1 MIILETE
8 RLRLEEGSLDDQ
20 VFIFTLLN
28 SPNWVEFIGDRG
40 IETLQDAENYIKNTL
55 IKNYNERGFGLYKI
69 ILKHNDSP
77 IGLCGFLQ
85 RDYLD
90 YPDIGYA
97 ILPEYEGNG
106 YTSEAAQA
114 VLNHGKTQLKFNT
127 ILAITSSKNIVSQH
141 LLQKIGLQRQYN
153 EKYTKESDE
162 LLFSIANHELR

>member
-8 RLRLEEGSLDDQ
+8 RLRLEEGTLDDQ

-40 IETLQDAENYIKNTL
+40 IETLQDAENYIKNML
-55 IKNYNERGFGLYKI
+55 IKSYNERGF
-69 ILKHNDSP
+69 
-77 IGLCGFLQ
+77 GLCGFLQ

-90 YPDIGYA
+90 HPDIGYA